1 MPARARDLA
10 ATSPRSRRDLA
21 APSQGLL
28 EMIRSTR
35 LLDLSGLVLDKR
47 NPSSMAIQLVHH
59 NVAAG
64 QSDKVNVFCQGCHD
78 YVGEQECDVLRAKL
92 TPQALLYSL
101 WLRTRLTP
109 RALHALSRTRQ
120 PTPTPAYAPPTAIA
134 TPRPPSASHPSLCI
148 QPAAPPSQVRVLLLQ
163 LELPLAPT
171 QLAARDGRARGV
183 HVMLKLSPLPNS
195 SLDKAR
201 PCPATLA

>member
-1 MPARARDLA
+1 ML
-10 ATSPRSRRDLA
+10 
-21 APSQGLL
+21 
-28 EMIRSTR
+28 RSTR

-92 TPQALLYSL
+92 TPQALYLL

-109 RALHALSRTRQ
+109 RAHHTRHARAT
-120 PTPTPAYAPPTAIA
+120 PTPTPRT
-134 TPRPPSASHPSLCI
+134 
-148 QPAAPPSQVRVLLLQ
+148 QPAYHPIFTYPACRPTLPGACAASAARAASCAHTARRARRPLARRACHAQAVAAAQ
-163 LELPLAPT
+163 LEPAQGATIPT
-171 QLAARDGRARGV
+171 
-183 HVMLKLSPLPNS
+183 
-195 SLDKAR
+195 
-201 PCPATLA
+201 TLT

>member
-1 MPARARDLA
+1 
-10 ATSPRSRRDLA
+10 
-21 APSQGLL
+21 
-28 EMIRSTR
+28 MIRSTR

-59 NVAAG
+59 NLAAG

-109 RALHALSRTRQ
+109 RAPCTVTHA
-120 PTPTPAYAPPTAIA
+120 PTHPH
-134 TPRPPSASHPSLCI
+134 PRIIVYNS
-148 QPAAPPSQVRVLLLQ
+148 VFLLLF
-163 LELPLAPT
+163 LLFCIVACNL
-171 QLAARDGRARGV
+171 V
-183 HVMLKLSPLPNS
+183 
-195 SLDKAR
+195 
-201 PCPATLA
+201 

>member
-1 MPARARDLA
+1 
-10 ATSPRSRRDLA
+10 
-21 APSQGLL
+21 
-28 EMIRSTR
+28 MIRSTR

-134 TPRPPSASHPSLCI
+134 TPRPPSASRPVFMYPACRPTLPGARVA
-148 QPAAPPSQVRVLLLQ
+148 PAARAASRPHAARRAKRPRARRACDAQAVAAAQ
-163 LELPLAPT
+163 LEPGQGAPMPSYT
-171 QLAARDGRARGV
+171 R
-183 HVMLKLSPLPNS
+183 MTP
-195 SLDKAR
+195 
-201 PCPATLA
+201 

>member
-1 MPARARDLA
+1 
-10 ATSPRSRRDLA
+10 
-21 APSQGLL
+21 
-28 EMIRSTR
+28 MIRSTR
-35 LLDLSGLVLDKR
+35 LLDLRGLVLDKR

-109 RALHALSRTRQ
+109 ARSMHCHARANPPPPPHTRHPQ
-120 PTPTPAYAPPTAIA
+120 P
-134 TPRPPSASHPSLCI
+134 
-148 QPAAPPSQVRVLLLQ
+148 
-163 LELPLAPT
+163 
-171 QLAARDGRARGV
+171 
-183 HVMLKLSPLPNS
+183 
-195 SLDKAR
+195 
-201 PCPATLA
+201 

>member
-1 MPARARDLA
+1 ML
-10 ATSPRSRRDLA
+10 
-21 APSQGLL
+21 
-28 EMIRSTR
+28 RSTR

-92 TPQALLYSL
+92 TPQALYLL
-101 WLRTRLTP
+101 WLRTRLPPCAHHTRHARATHAPHPHPRRARSPPITP
-109 RALHALSRTRQ
+109 SSR
-120 PTPTPAYAPPTAIA
+120 
-134 TPRPPSASHPSLCI
+134 I

-171 QLAARDGRARGV
+171 PLAARDGRSRGV

-195 SLDKAR
+195 SLPKAR
-201 PCPATLA
+201 PYPLH

>member
-1 MPARARDLA
+1 
-10 ATSPRSRRDLA
+10 
-21 APSQGLL
+21 
-28 EMIRSTR
+28 MIRSTR

-109 RALHALSRTRQ
+109 RTPCTVTHAPTHLHPRN
-120 PTPTPAYAPPTAIA
+120 APPTAIA

-148 QPAAPPSQVRVLLLQ
+148 QPAAPPSQVRVLLMQ

>member
-1 MPARARDLA
+1 
-10 ATSPRSRRDLA
+10 
-21 APSQGLL
+21 
-28 EMIRSTR
+28 MIRSTR

-120 PTPTPAYAPPTAIA
+120 PTSTPAYAPPTAIEPHHA
-134 TPRPPSASHPSLCI
+134 RRPPLT
-148 QPAAPPSQVRVLLLQ
+148 RL
-163 LELPLAPT
+163 
-171 QLAARDGRARGV
+171 
-183 HVMLKLSPLPNS
+183 
-195 SLDKAR
+195 
-201 PCPATLA
+201 

>member
-1 MPARARDLA
+1 
-10 ATSPRSRRDLA
+10 
-21 APSQGLL
+21 
-28 EMIRSTR
+28 MIRSTR

-109 RALHALSRTRQ
+109 RAPCTVTHA
-120 PTPTPAYAPPTAIA
+120 PTHPHPRIRATHSHSHTTPAVRLSPVFMHPACRPTLPGARVA
-134 TPRPPSASHPSLCI
+134 
-148 QPAAPPSQVRVLLLQ
+148 PAARAASRPHAARRAKRPRARRACDAQAVAAAQ
-163 LELPLAPT
+163 LEPGQGAPMPSYT
-171 QLAARDGRARGV
+171 R
-183 HVMLKLSPLPNS
+183 MTP
-195 SLDKAR
+195 
-201 PCPATLA
+201 

>member
-1 MPARARDLA
+1 
-10 ATSPRSRRDLA
+10 
-21 APSQGLL
+21 
-28 EMIRSTR
+28 MIRSTR

-92 TPQALLYSL
+92 TPQALYLL

-109 RALHALSRTRQ
+109 RAHHTRHARAMHAPCTRHAHATHTPRTHHARATHAPRTRH
-120 PTPTPAYAPPTAIA
+120 THTHA
-134 TPRPPSASHPSLCI
+134 THAAHPSPHVHVSNLPPHAPGARAA
-148 QPAAPPSQVRVLLLQ
+148 PAARAAPRAHAARRARRPLTRRACHAQAVAAAQ
-163 LELPLAPT
+163 LE
-171 QLAARDGRARGV
+171 
-183 HVMLKLSPLPNS
+183 
-195 SLDKAR
+195 
-201 PCPATLA
+201 PA